1 MARVGILNQVMS
13 TTFKTHCAARAKSV
27 AGAAALVA
35 AFALLNPAPA
45 RAHLV
50 NGEMIAPAQAD
61 SIADLVSPGNLVMVK
76 QGMTM
81 KIVPTGNLDW
91 PAPYRAATEKYSP
104 QVRLST
110 NGELTSYVAG
120 LPFPMLDANDPQVAL
135 KIMWNF
141 SLRPQYTDDVDIRD
155 VEAESHTA
163 DRHATDSLEHFTI
176 GHFALYN
183 NIDRTE
189 VAPMPTDPD
198 AVASGIRY
206 RFAVYPILEPSGLR
220 GVGFLRYRHLDP
232 NREDSTWIYQPVS
245 RRTRRIAANA
255 LSDTIE
261 DGGASGSAGMTPLA
275 YANTVDP
282 DSYFGFAAKIE
293 DFDYKLLGVRR
304 MLACVEAANS
314 PAHECPVDD
323 GRSVCPE
330 NWEMRWLYVI
340 EATAKKTSLLG
351 SPPAVP
357 RRVFYIDS
365 EGFFITASDLYDREG
380 QLWKTIA
387 TFNAYRDRPTPEAKV
402 SIWKYKRMF
411 QTALVDEDVRSGFST
426 VSYTPSRDSDFTDSW
441 FINQGVVAPS
451 LLVPDAIV
459 RLGH

>member
-1 MARVGILNQVMS
+1 MSIAAKTQYPARTCSAVCV
-13 TTFKTHCAARAKSV
+13 
-27 AGAAALVA
+27 AALATIMTLVLP
-35 AFALLNPAPA
+35 ALAH
-45 RAHLV
+45 AHLSD
-50 NGEMIAPAQAD
+50 GQMITQSND
-61 SIADLVSPGNLVMVK
+61 ESVADLVSPGNFVMVK

-81 KIVPTGNLDW
+81 KIVPTGNLEW

-104 QVRLST
+104 QVRLSP

-155 VEAESHTA
+155 VEAESHAA
-163 DRHATDSLEHFTI
+163 DPRASDSIEHFTI

-198 AVASGIRY
+198 AIASGIRY
-206 RFAVYPILEPSGLR
+206 RFAVYPILEPSELR
-220 GVGFLRYRHLDP
+220 GIGFLRYRHLDP
-232 NREDSTWIYQPVS
+232 NREDSSWIYQPIS

-261 DGGASGSAGMTPLA
+261 GIGASDSAGASLT

-293 DFDYKLLGVRR
+293 DYDYKLLGVRR

-314 PAHECPVDD
+314 PAHECPVDG

-330 NWEMRWLYVI
+330 NWETRYLYVI
-340 EATAKKTSLLG
+340 EATAKKSSQLG
-351 SPPAVP
+351 SPPPVP
-357 RRVFYIDS
+357 HRIFYIDS
-365 EGFFITASDLYDREG
+365 EGFFITASDLYDRDG

-387 TFNAYRDRPTPEAKV
+387 TFNAYRDRPTPDAKV

-411 QTALVDEDVRSGFST
+411 QTALVDEDVRSGLST
-426 VSYTPSRDSDFTDSW
+426 VLYTPSRDSDFADSW
-441 FINQGVVAPS
+441 FINQGAIGPS
-451 LLVPDAIV
+451 LLVPEAIV

>member
-1 MARVGILNQVMS
+1 MIAA
-13 TTFKTHCAARAKSV
+13 FKTRGAAKTRSIG
-27 AGAAALVA
+27 GAAAIAA
-35 AFALLNPAPA
+35 AFALLYPAFA
-45 RAHLV
+45 RAHL
-50 NGEMIAPAQAD
+50 NDGETITPAQAD
-61 SIADLVSPGNLVMVK
+61 SVADLVSPGNLVMVK

-81 KIVPTGNLDW
+81 KIVPTGSLEW

-104 QVRLST
+104 QVRLSPD
-110 NGELTSYVAG
+110 GELAGYVAG
-120 LPFPMLDANDPQVAL
+120 LPFPILDANDPQVAL

-141 SLRPQYTDDVDIRD
+141 SFRPQYTDDVDIRD

-163 DRHATDSLEHFTI
+163 DAHASDSLEHFTI

-198 AVASGIRY
+198 AIASGIRY

-220 GVGFLRYRHLDP
+220 GVGFLRYRHIDP
-232 NREDSTWIYQPVS
+232 NLEDSTWIYQPVS
-245 RRTRRIAANA
+245 RRTRQIAANT

-261 DGGASGSAGMTPLA
+261 GGGASDSAGMTPLT

-282 DSYFGFAAKIE
+282 DSYFGFAAKVE
-293 DFDYKLLGVRR
+293 DFDYKLLGVRK

-314 PAHECPVDD
+314 PARECPVDG

-330 NWEMRWLYVI
+330 NWEMRYLYVI
-340 EATAKKTSLLG
+340 EATAKKSSMLG
-351 SPPAVP
+351 SAPALP
-357 RRVFYIDS
+357 RRIFYIDS
-365 EGFFITASDLYDREG
+365 EGFFITASDLYDRNG

-387 TFNAYRDRPTPEAKV
+387 TFNAYRDRPTPGAKV

-426 VSYTPSRDSDFTDSW
+426 VFYTPSRDSDFADSW
-441 FINQGVVAPS
+441 FINQGVIGPS

>member
-1 MARVGILNQVMS
+1 MRNA
-13 TTFKTHCAARAKSV
+13 FKTSCPEKTRSIR
-27 AGAAALVA
+27 GAAALA
-35 AFALLNPAPA
+35 AVFVLLYPAFA
-45 RAHLV
+45 RAHL
-50 NGEMIAPAQAD
+50 NAGEMITPAQAD
-61 SIADLVSPGNLVMVK
+61 SVTDYVSPGNLVMVK

-81 KIVPTGNLDW
+81 KIVPTGSLEW

-110 NGELTSYVAG
+110 NGELAGYVAG
-120 LPFPMLDANDPQVAL
+120 LPFPILDANDPRVAL

-141 SLRPQYTDDVDIRD
+141 SFRPQYTDDVDIRD

-163 DRHATDSLEHFTI
+163 DPHASDSLEHFTI

-220 GVGFLRYRHLDP
+220 GVGFLRYRHVDP

-261 DGGASGSAGMTPLA
+261 GGGASDSAGMGSLA

-293 DFDYKLLGVRR
+293 DFDYKLLGLRR

-314 PAHECPVDD
+314 PAHECPVDG

-340 EATAKKTSLLG
+340 EATAKKASVLG
-351 SPPAVP
+351 APPAVP
-357 RRVFYIDS
+357 RRVFYVDS
-365 EGFFITASDLYDREG
+365 EGFFITASDLYDHDG

-387 TFNAYRDRPTPEAKV
+387 TFNAYRDRPTPEAKI
-402 SIWKYKRMF
+402 SIWKFMRMF
-411 QTALVDEDVRSGFST
+411 QTALVEEDVRSGFST
-426 VSYTPSRDSDFTDSW
+426 VLYTPSRDSDFTDSW
-441 FINQGVVAPS
+441 FINQGAIGPS

>member
-1 MARVGILNQVMS
+1 MNHTSQTS
-13 TTFKTHCAARAKSV
+13 
-27 AGAAALVA
+27 GAALARSIGGAVALA
-35 AFALLNPAPA
+35 AVLVMLCPAHA
-45 RAHLV
+45 RAHLNV
-50 NGEMIAPAQAD
+50 GEMIAPAEAGAVAD
-61 SIADLVSPGNLVMVK
+61 FVSPGNLAMVK

-81 KIVPTGNLDW
+81 KIVPTGSLEW

-104 QVRLST
+104 QVRLSP

-163 DRHATDSLEHFTI
+163 DPHASDALEHFTI

-220 GVGFLRYRHLDP
+220 GVGFLRYRHIDP
-232 NREDSTWIYQPVS
+232 SSEDSTWIYQPVS

-261 DGGASGSAGMTPLA
+261 DGGSSGSAGMASLA

-314 PAHECPVDD
+314 PARECPVDG

-330 NWEMRWLYVI
+330 NWEMRYLYVI
-340 EATAKKTSLLG
+340 EATAKKTSMLG

-357 RRVFYIDS
+357 RRIFYIDS
-365 EGFFITASDLYDREG
+365 EGFFITASDLYDRDG

-387 TFNAYRDRPTPEAKV
+387 TFNAYRDRPMPEAKV

-426 VSYTPSRDSDFTDSW
+426 VFYTPSRDSDFTDSW
-441 FINQGVVAPS
+441 FINQGAVGPS

>member
-1 MARVGILNQVMS
+1 MRTAFVAPDASKLGSSEGIV
-13 TTFKTHCAARAKSV
+13 KSV
-27 AGAAALVA
+27 AALAALVT
-35 AFALLNPAPA
+35 LLQSPPA
-45 RAHLV
+45 RAHLA
-50 NGEMIAPAQAD
+50 NGEMITPARANLV
-61 SIADLVSPGNLVMVK
+61 ADLVSPGNLVMLK

-81 KIVPTGNLDW
+81 KIVPTGDLDW

-104 QVRLST
+104 QVRLSA
-110 NGELTSYVAG
+110 NGKLTGYVAG

-163 DRHATDSLEHFTI
+163 DPHASDSIEHFTI

-189 VAPMPTDPD
+189 VAPMPIDPD
-198 AVASGIRY
+198 VIASGIRY

-232 NREDSTWIYQPVS
+232 NREDAIWIYQPVT

-261 DGGASGSAGMTPLA
+261 DGGASGSAGMAPLT

-282 DSYFGFAAKIE
+282 DSYFGFAARIE

-314 PAHECPVDD
+314 PAHECPVDG

-330 NWEMRWLYVI
+330 NWEMRYLYVI
-340 EATAKKTSLLG
+340 EATTNKTSAPG
-351 SPPAVP
+351 SAPAVF
-357 RRVFYIDS
+357 RRIFYIDS

-387 TFNAYRDRPTPEAKV
+387 TFNAYRDRPTPDAKL

-426 VSYTPSRDSDFTDSW
+426 VFYTPSRDSDFTDFW
-441 FINQGVVAPS
+441 FINQGVIGPT
-451 LLVPDAIV
+451 LLVPDAI
-459 RLGH
+459 